1 MKQIISISLGSAQRD
16 HETEYHFADEAFQ
29 IRRIGTD
36 GNKELMKRYIADWD
50 GKAAAFGLG
59 GTDLYIYAGRRR
71 YVFRE
76 SAELARYAIHTP
88 LVDGSGIKNTLER
101 YIPQFLMEKYG
112 FTFKGKKALLVCAV
126 DRFGLAESLVQEGCQ
141 TLFGD
146 LLFGLGLPVPLKR
159 LESLERLARYVAPVI
174 TKLPIQWFY
183 PTGDKQQQN
192 LPKYKPYFAEA
203 DIIAGDFHLI
213 KRYMPQELNGK
224 MMLTNTVTKEDEQ
237 LLTARGLKYLVTTTP
252 NMGGRSFGTN
262 VLEALL
268 TAVLKERQQTAS
280 PENYLHLIAEG
291 GIEPRVVDLQ
301 R

>member
-16 HETEYHFADEAFQ
+16 HEIEYQFADDTFL
-29 IRRIGTD
+29 IRRIGTN
-36 GNKELMKRYIADWD
+36 GNKELLKQYIAKWD

-59 GTDLYIYAGRRR
+59 GTDLYIYAGRRK

-76 SAELARYAIHTP
+76 SAELARTAIYTP
-88 LVDGSGIKNTLER
+88 IVDGSGIKNTLER
-101 YIPQFLMEKYG
+101 YIPQFLREKYG

-126 DRFGLAESLVQEGCQ
+126 DRFGLAESLVEEGCQ

-146 LLFGLGLPVPLKR
+146 LLFGLGLPVPIKR

-174 TKLPIQWFY
+174 TQLPIQWFY

-224 MMLTNTVTKEDEQ
+224 MMLTNTVTQEDEK
-237 LLTARGLKYLVTTTP
+237 LLTTRGLKYLVTTTP

-268 TAVLKERQQTAS
+268 TAVLKERQQAAS
-280 PENYLHLIAEG
+280 PENYLRLIAEG

-301 R
+301 K

>member
-16 HETEYHFADEAFQ
+16 HEIEYHFADDTFL
-29 IRRIGTD
+29 IRRIGTN
-36 GNKELMKRYIADWD
+36 GNKELLKQYIAKWD

-59 GTDLYIYAGRRR
+59 GTDLYIYAGRRK

-76 SAELARYAIHTP
+76 SAELARTAIYTP
-88 LVDGSGIKNTLER
+88 IVDGSGIKNTLER
-101 YIPQFLMEKYG
+101 YIPQFLREKYG

-126 DRFGLAESLVQEGCQ
+126 DRFGLAESLVEEGCQ

-146 LLFGLGLPVPLKR
+146 LLFGLGLPVPIKR

-174 TKLPIQWFY
+174 TQLPIQWFY

-224 MMLTNTVTKEDEQ
+224 MMLTNTVTQEDEK
-237 LLTARGLKYLVTTTP
+237 LLTTRGLKYLVTTTP

-268 TAVLKERQQTAS
+268 TAVLKERQQAAS
-280 PENYLHLIAEG
+280 PENYLRLIAEG

-301 R
+301 K